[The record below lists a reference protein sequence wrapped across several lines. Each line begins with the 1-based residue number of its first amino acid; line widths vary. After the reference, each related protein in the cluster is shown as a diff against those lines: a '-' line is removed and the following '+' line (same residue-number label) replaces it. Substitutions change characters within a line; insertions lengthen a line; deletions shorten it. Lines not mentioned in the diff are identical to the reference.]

1 MNAIVK
7 AMAGKMLRHYRDPTS
22 WAGVVTELAAAANI
36 HLDAGIAGNIETILA
51 SLIGIVLIAM
61 DGRVN
66 PHTDPGTGAISVRSA
81 AATTGISPAAAAP
94 DVTCWPGIGLLHEPP
109 RSNSTPPGFNDN
121 GPN

>member
-81 AATTGISPAAAAP
+81 AATTGISPAAAGAGR
-94 DVTCWPGIGLLHEPP
+94 DVLAGNRPAARTANDELD
-109 RSNSTPPGFNDN
+109 PPGFNDN